1 MRISDWSSDVCSSD
15 LPPPVRHGPGR
26 RRSARRTPRRRH
38 RRDHEGQPVTTLE
51 LTFDPYDYDFH
62 EDPYPTYPHLRARA
76 PVFHA
81 PADALWVVPR
91 HEDVFAVLRAAAS
104 FSNRLAVHLADTPW
118 NLTTPPVGPS
128 LAPKPPH

>member
-62 EDPYPTYPHLRARA
+62 EDPYPTYAHLRARA
-76 PVFHA
+76 PVFH
-81 PADALWVVPR
+81 R
-91 HEDVFAVLRAAAS
+91 SEER
-104 FSNRLAVHLADTPW
+104 R
-118 NLTTPPVGPS
+118 VGKECVSTCRSRWSPY
-128 LAPKPPH
+128 H